1 LLAQGDTKGVFQMES
16 AGMKKI
22 LTAMKPDRFEDIIA
36 LFALC
41 RPGPM
46 KMIPDFI
53 ERKSGITKITY
64 EVPELEDIL
73 KETYGVIIY
82 QEQVMQI
89 ASVIGNYTMAEADTL
104 RRIMSRE
111 KTSEMEQ
118 KKRKFLAGAKV
129 KKISEQKANKIW
141 ERMETFATDVFN
153 KSHSTAYAMIAY
165 QTAYL
170 KANYPVEFMA
180 AKRKAK

>member
-1 LLAQGDTKGVFQMES
+1 
-16 AGMKKI
+16 
-22 LTAMKPDRFEDIIA
+22 
-36 LFALC
+36 
-41 RPGPM
+41 
-46 KMIPDFI
+46 
-53 ERKSGITKITY
+53 
-64 EVPELEDIL
+64 
-73 KETYGVIIY
+73 
-82 QEQVMQI
+82 MQI
-89 ASVIGNYTMAEADTL
+89 ASAIGNYTMAEADNL

-111 KTSEMEQ
+111 KTAEMEQ
-118 KKRKFLAGAKV
+118 EKRKFLAGAKV

-180 AKRKAK
+180 AKRKTK